1 VTAAGITTG
10 VSLAWTSSNSVA
22 RVDAHGRVVGV
33 SSGTTTIFA
42 GAAGASATASLSV
55 NNTPSGS
62 NVSVTPIDA
71 ATGAAPATLRF
82 SSVTQP
88 GNTSLT
94 MSTGGPTPPAGFAL
108 GSPPVYYE
116 LTTTAVFSGS
126 ILVCLDYTGIVF
138 AGPPALYHFESGV
151 MVDRTTS
158 VDVLNEIVC
167 GSVTS
172 LSPFALFQDVASPR
186 IHEVR
191 ADHPVLWPPDH
202 RMVTVRFD
210 VDAGDNSAAA
220 PSCRIDQV
228 TSSEPVTG
236 QGDGD
241 TSPDWLIAAD
251 LTVQLRA
258 ERSGRG
264 SGRVYTVAIRCVDAA
279 GHSATAATS
288 VQVPHDRRR

>member
-1 VTAAGITTG
+1 
-10 VSLAWTSSNSVA
+10 
-22 RVDAHGRVVGV
+22 
-33 SSGTTTIFA
+33 
-42 GAAGASATASLSV
+42 
-55 NNTPSGS
+55 
-62 NVSVTPIDA
+62 
-71 ATGAAPATLRF
+71 
-82 SSVTQP
+82 
-88 GNTSLT
+88 
-94 MSTGGPTPPAGFAL
+94 M

-138 AGPPALYHFESGV
+138 AGPPALDHFESGV